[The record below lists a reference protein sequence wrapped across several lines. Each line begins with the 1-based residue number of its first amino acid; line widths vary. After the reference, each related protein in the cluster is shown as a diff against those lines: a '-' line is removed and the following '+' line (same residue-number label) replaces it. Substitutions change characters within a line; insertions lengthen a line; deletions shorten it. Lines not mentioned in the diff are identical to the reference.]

1 MNPRRKHALSALMV
15 GLMVS
20 VALLNG
26 TAASGG
32 EAPRQAGQGLTAP
45 NPGPKAALL
54 LPAVQAAREAARAG
68 DRGQSKPSKP
78 PKDIVWPVPIC
89 KLGPGCPP

>member
-1 MNPRRKHALSALMV
+1 MNPRRKHALSALMA

-32 EAPRQAGQGLTAP
+32 EPPRPAGQGLTASKP
-45 NPGPKAALL
+45 DPEAALL
-54 LPAVQAAREAARAG
+54 LPAVQAAREAAPAG
-68 DRGQSKPSKP
+68 ARGQSKPKKP

-89 KLGPGCPP
+89 KPGPGCPP